1 MVLPAGRGKTRRG
14 GTWPSGV
21 KTSLWF
27 PGSFCWNKKE
37 EAVQREHLF
46 VCQAWKKELGACH
59 GQRLTINCANKV
71 TNKTL
76 EFQRNFRVLFVT

>member
-1 MVLPAGRGKTRRG
+1 MAIRSKDVSLVPRKFLLEQERRG
-14 GTWPSGV
+14 CSKGAFVRLSGME
-21 KTSLWF
+21 
-27 PGSFCWNKKE
+27 KK
-37 EAVQREHLF
+37 
-46 VCQAWKKELGACH
+46 LGACH